1 MPFYLPDHDEF
12 VAHVHGVVVGLD
24 LEHAR
29 RPQAGVE
36 VGMSRFVNHL
46 ATFVGKAG
54 VAYEFRREREPH
66 REEALERECRTQVIL
81 NVSNFCQQNSL
92 LRSLRATEF
101 AGLTKEAAVRSI
113 GIEVIWTW
121 GREE

>member
-29 RPQAGVE
+29 RPQAGAE
-36 VGMSRFVNHL
+36 VGMSRFVNYL
-46 ATFVGKAG
+46 ATFIGKAG

-66 REEALERECRTQVIL
+66 REGAIGGGCGIAYGAQVTYLECLQLVSAEQPPSASAGHRIRRSDKRGSSALD
-81 NVSNFCQQNSL
+81 
-92 LRSLRATEF
+92 
-101 AGLTKEAAVRSI
+101 
-113 GIEVIWTW
+113 
-121 GREE
+121 